1 MRKRLIKALLPTC
14 ASRRKGMSAD
24 VKRESQS
31 TIVRLVLAVAG
42 ALLMVG
48 PPFTFE
54 ILNLTS
60 RLQST
65 TVAAVELVSLVVG
78 LVVLYVAF
86 RGQGSGS

>member
-1 MRKRLIKALLPTC
+1 
-14 ASRRKGMSAD
+14 MSAD
-24 VKRESQS
+24 VKREPQG

-60 RLQST
+60 RLQNT
-65 TVAAVELVSLVVG
+65 MVAAVELVFLVVG
-78 LVVLYVAF
+78 LMLLYLAF
-86 RGQGSGS
+86 RGE

>member
-1 MRKRLIKALLPTC
+1 MHKRLIRALLPTC
-14 ASRRKGMSAD
+14 VSGRKGMSAD
-24 VKRESQS
+24 VKREPQG

-60 RLQST
+60 RLQNT
-65 TVAAVELVSLVVG
+65 MVAAVELVFLVVG
-78 LVVLYVAF
+78 LMLLYLAF
-86 RGQGSGS
+86 RGE

>member
-1 MRKRLIKALLPTC
+1 
-14 ASRRKGMSAD
+14 MSAD